1 MTSDDKE
8 ADRKQLEAIDEELA
22 RIERDREA
30 AEHYGDPSDASR
42 IQRLLKRSLTL
53 KQERDALAQKL
64 GLPPRA
70 GHMPV

>member
-1 MTSDDKE
+1 MSNERDD
-8 ADRKQLEAIDEELA
+8 DRKQLEAIDEEIA

-53 KQERDALAQKL
+53 QQERDALAQKL

-70 GHMPV
+70 GHLPV